1 MGRDLPSPGK
11 RLIDQLPQRQRLAL
25 TAAPYPSLQ
34 TWVDDCVEAAA
45 DELLGSCGGPVW
57 TEDGFAKLLASVRRQ
72 YAECVLRIGRDSA
85 DLMSEWVM
93 VARKIEAVTGAK
105 FAPAVA
111 DMRSQM
117 RRLVYP
123 GCLVGFGSSKIAD
136 VRRYVSGI
144 EHRLTK
150 LPNNA
155 ERDRGQMQRCREVD
169 TLIDRSAAAGADALA
184 IETATW
190 LAEELRISV
199 FAQHLGTP
207 EPVSEKRIQ
216 RALAGAP

>member
-1 MGRDLPSPGK
+1 M
-11 RLIDQLPQRQRLAL
+11 
-25 TAAPYPSLQ
+25 
-34 TWVDDCVEAAA
+34 
-45 DELLGSCGGPVW
+45 W

-105 FAPAVA
+105 FAPAVS